1 MYSIYIYTKIHTLRN
16 GETLAKETFT
26 SSDIS
31 KVLGLTFLKS

>member
-1 MYSIYIYTKIHTLRN
+1 MYSIYIYTKTPTLRN
-16 GETLAKETFT
+16 GETLAKEILT